1 MVAESG
7 LVLAVVRD
15 DAGWRVDRLPD
26 GLQADLDG
34 IIRILSQQVTE
45 GGALGLVDVADE
57 FFVGVRLVPG
67 GGVRLLLSDIT
78 AAVEW
83 DLARQVLDRLGEAPP
98 EEDELEEVWPVGDL
112 GIFADFGLPEMELAT
127 ILDDLDLYAD
137 EMLLDIARRVGF
149 AEGYQQAVDATA
161 R

>member
-1 MVAESG
+1 MGAESG
-7 LVLAVVRD
+7 FVVAVVRD
-15 DAGWRVDRLPD
+15 DARWRVDRLPD

-34 IIRILSQQVTE
+34 IIRVLSQQLSE

-57 FFVGVRLVPG
+57 FFVGVRVLPG
-67 GGVRLLLSDIT
+67 GAVRLLLSDIT

-83 DLARQVLDRLGEAPP
+83 DLARQVLDKLGEEPP
-98 EEDELEEVWPVGDL
+98 EEDELEEVWPAGDL
-112 GIFADFGLPEMELAT
+112 GIFADLGLSEMELAT

-149 AEGYQQAVDATA
+149 AEAYQLAVDATV

>member
-7 LVLAVVRD
+7 FVLAVVRD
-15 DAGWRVDRLPD
+15 DVQWRVDRLPD

-34 IIRILSQQVTE
+34 IIRVLSQQVAE
-45 GGALGLVDVADE
+45 GGAIGLVDVADE
-57 FFVGVRLVPG
+57 FFVAVRVAPG
-67 GGVRLLLSDIT
+67 GAVRLLLSDVT

-83 DLARQVLDRLGEAPP
+83 DLARRVLDKLDEEPP
-98 EEDELEEVWPVGDL
+98 EEDELEEVWPAGDL
-112 GIFADFGLPEMELAT
+112 GIFADLGLSEMEMAT

-137 EMLLDIARRVGF
+137 EMLLDIARRIGF
-149 AEGYQQAVDATA
+149 AEAYQLAVDATV